1 MDDDIAPIV
10 IDSGS
15 SMTRAG
21 FGGEDAP
28 RAVFPSVVGQSS
40 LPHDQ
45 STLYIGDEA
54 QRKSAIRSF
63 RLHYPIEHGI
73 VTNWEKMEQIWEHIF
88 KNQLR
93 VSSSEH
99 PVLLTEASFNSK
111 ANREKMTKIMFEKF
125 NTPAMYIANSSYLS
139 LLSTGRTTGIVLEC
153 GGGVTQ
159 VVPICECEMVPHAVD
174 RYNWGGEDITDYLG
188 KLLTERGYYFGTSS
202 ERETVRNIKEKWGYV
217 AENWEQEM
225 AKLENSPNLVERSY
239 ELPDG
244 QVITIGSERFRC
256 AEALFH
262 PSLFNSSLKTGVRT
276 WNSAGKKRTTLSQ
289 DYPVER
295 GAITN
300 WDAMEALWRH
310 TFNSELKADP
320 ESYPVL
326 LVDALVDPKAN
337 RERSTELLFE
347 SFNAPALYVALQA
360 VLSLYATG
368 DTAGLV
374 VDVGEGAS
382 HTRMLV
388 LERGHYALS
397 GGGQRETVREIKE
410 KLCYVSANFEE
421 EMFTASSSASLE
433 KSLVLP
439 DGQVVSLKS
448 ERFLGPEALFQPVIL
463 LQHEVEAVAQSG
475 GSLGLHHLAHDSI
488 NRCDSAVHRLLYGNI
503 VLSGGSTQLYGF
515 ADRME
520 KELKQLAPATNAD
533 IRVSAPANRNLS
545 AWIGGSILA
554 SLSTFQDRWISKQEY
569 YEDGAFVAHRMG
581 LLENDQTEFEG
592 VAESALESFE
602 ERSKSSSD
610 VPTES
615 TPAIICSICYENLT
629 SASDTTSTT
638 KFFGHLE
645 NCEHVFCAR
654 CILAWNNRNKLVC
667 SKTCPNCRVQ
677 SARILVWTSAK
688 LPVESY
694 EDKVT
699 LFALQYGASRLA
711 TGGSFDADSVLPLK
725 NN

>member
-1 MDDDIAPIV
+1 M
-10 IDSGS
+10 
-15 SMTRAG
+15 
-21 FGGEDAP
+21 
-28 RAVFPSVVGQSS
+28 
-40 LPHDQ
+40 
-45 STLYIGDEA
+45 
-54 QRKSAIRSF
+54 
-63 RLHYPIEHGI
+63 
-73 VTNWEKMEQIWEHIF
+73 
-88 KNQLR
+88 
-93 VSSSEH
+93 
-99 PVLLTEASFNSK
+99 
-111 ANREKMTKIMFEKF
+111 
-125 NTPAMYIANSSYLS
+125 
-139 LLSTGRTTGIVLEC
+139 
-153 GGGVTQ
+153 
-159 VVPICECEMVPHAVD
+159 
-174 RYNWGGEDITDYLG
+174 
-188 KLLTERGYYFGTSS
+188 
-202 ERETVRNIKEKWGYV
+202 
-217 AENWEQEM
+217 
-225 AKLENSPNLVERSY
+225 
-239 ELPDG
+239 
-244 QVITIGSERFRC
+244 
-256 AEALFH
+256 
-262 PSLFNSSLKTGVRT
+262 
-276 WNSAGKKRTTLSQ
+276 
-289 DYPVER
+289 ER

-382 HTRMLV
+382 HTVPIIGGLALPQAIHRLPLAGADLTDYLQRMLV

-475 GSLGLHHLAHDSI
+475 GDCLGLHHLAHDSI

-520 KELKQLAPATNAD
+520 KEIKQLAPEKAD

-602 ERSKSSSD
+602 ERSKSSSA

-629 SASDTTSTT
+629 SDSDTTSTT

-667 SKTCPNCRVQ
+667 SKTCPNCRVL
-677 SARILVWTSAK
+677 SARILIWTSAK
-688 LPVESY
+688 LPVKSA

-699 LFALQYGASRLA
+699 LFALQFGASRLA